1 MILTPTRLNTF
12 IHSNCLVFII
22 KLVQLNSLTG
32 FLMIIYH
39 MKMNCILKL
48 FKKVLSLRNAVIIV
62 MLWYTSYGD
71 RVE

>member
-12 IHSNCLVFII
+12 IHSNFLVFMI
-22 KLVQLNSLTG
+22 KLVQLNLLTG

-48 FKKVLSLRNAVIIV
+48 FKKMLS
-62 MLWYTSYGD
+62 
-71 RVE
+71 